1 MAVAPGR
8 GRKPKPV
15 ARKKAAGNPGG
26 RRLNTA
32 EPDYNEIS
40 NVDAPDWL
48 QGPGRSLWE
57 VLAPQ
62 LCEQDILKMT
72 DIQNLE
78 AYCAAY
84 GRFRE
89 AEESIK
95 HHGSVI
101 QDDSG
106 KLYKNPAVTI
116 VNEATRQMATM
127 GSLLGL
133 DPSSRQRL
141 VGRDGERKG
150 NPFASLLQ

>member
-1 MAVAPGR
+1 MPVAPGR
-8 GRKPKPV
+8 GRKAKPV
-15 ARKKAAGNPGG
+15 AKKKAAGNPGG
-26 RRLNTA
+26 RQLNTN
-32 EPDYNEIS
+32 EPDFGEIS
-40 NVDAPDWL
+40 NIDAPDWL

-62 LCEQDILKMT
+62 LCGQNVLKLT

-89 AEESIK
+89 AEDAIK
-95 HHGSVI
+95 MHGSVI
-101 QDDSG
+101 QEESG

-116 VNEATRQMATM
+116 VNEATRQMATL
-127 GSLLGL
+127 GSMLGL

-141 VGRDGERKG
+141 VGKDGERSG
-150 NPFASLLQ
+150 NPFAHLLQ